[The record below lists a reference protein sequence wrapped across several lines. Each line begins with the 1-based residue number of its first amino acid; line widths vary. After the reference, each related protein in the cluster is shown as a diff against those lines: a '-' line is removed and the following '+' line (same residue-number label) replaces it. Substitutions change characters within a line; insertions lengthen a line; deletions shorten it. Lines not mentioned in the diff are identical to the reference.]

1 MRKKS
6 KELLDNLNKIVKK
19 PDRWEQP
26 RVISDCNKM
35 WKSTIDSGINS
46 LPTSYDKDKWIE
58 APDDEDGDVYK
69 WFDRVYGGI
78 YVSSENLIQKDGTTY
93 QGKLYAKRRLIKG
106 IDGNNSYQKIR
117 VTADGRW
124 FDNCGF
130 PIEPPTKVE
139 DEEEK
144 ESAGFMHRE
153 LTDEE
158 IEEQAKYKAEQ
169 EQKMLKN
176 LK

>member
-26 RVISDCNKM
+26 QVISDCNKM

-58 APDDEDGDVYK
+58 DPTDEDGDVYK
-69 WFDRVYGGI
+69 WFDRIYGGI
-78 YVSSENLIQKDGTTY
+78 YISSENLMQKDGTTY
-93 QGKLYAKRRLIKG
+93 QGKLYKKRRLIKG
-106 IDGNNSYQKIR
+106 MDDKNFYSKCT

-130 PIEPPTKVE
+130 PIEPLKQVDIEPEAKP
-139 DEEEK
+139 DEE
-144 ESAGFMHRE
+144 
-153 LTDEE
+153 D
-158 IEEQAKYKAEQ
+158 IEEQKRIAREKEQ
-169 EQKMLKN
+169 RIIAGLK
-176 LK
+176 

>member
-35 WKSTIDSGINS
+35 WKSTIDSGMNS

-58 APDDEDGDVYK
+58 DPTDEDGDVYK
-69 WFDRVYGGI
+69 WFDRIYGGI
-78 YVSSENLIQKDGTTY
+78 YISSENLMQKDGTTY
-93 QGKLYAKRRLIKG
+93 QGKLYKKRRLIKG
-106 IDGNNSYQKIR
+106 MDDKNFYSKCT

-130 PIEPPTKVE
+130 PIEPPKQVDIEPEAKTDE
-139 DEEEK
+139 DDIKEQKRIAREK
-144 ESAGFMHRE
+144 EQRIIAG
-153 LTDEE
+153 
-158 IEEQAKYKAEQ
+158 
-169 EQKMLKN
+169 LK
-176 LK
+176 

>member
-1 MRKKS
+1 MSKKS

-19 PDRWEQP
+19 PDKWEQP

-46 LPTSYDKDKWIE
+46 LPTSYDKDKWIK
-58 APDDEDGDVYK
+58 DSTDEDGDVYK
-69 WFDRVYGGI
+69 WFDRLYGGI
-78 YVSSENLIQKDGTTY
+78 YQSSENLTQKDGTTY
-93 QGKLYAKRRLIKG
+93 QGKLHKKRRLMKG
-106 IDGNNSYQKIR
+106 MNGNNFYQQIR

-139 DEEEK
+139 EDEEK
-144 ESAGFMHRE
+144 ESIGFMHRE
-153 LTDEE
+153 PTDEE
-158 IEEQAKYKAEQ
+158 NEEKAKYKAEQ
-169 EQKMLKN
+169 EQKMLKD

>member
-35 WKSTIDSGINS
+35 WKSTIDSGMNS

-58 APDDEDGDVYK
+58 DPTDEDGDVYK
-69 WFDRVYGGI
+69 WFDRIYGGI
-78 YVSSENLIQKDGTTY
+78 YISSENLMQKDGTTY
-93 QGKLYAKRRLIKG
+93 QGKLYKKRRLIKG
-106 IDGNNSYQKIR
+106 MDDKNFYSKCT

-124 FDNCGF
+124 FDNGGF
-130 PIEPPTKVE
+130 PIEPPKQVDIEPEAKTDE
-139 DEEEK
+139 DDIKEQKRIAREK
-144 ESAGFMHRE
+144 EQRIIAG
-153 LTDEE
+153 
-158 IEEQAKYKAEQ
+158 
-169 EQKMLKN
+169 LK
-176 LK
+176 

>member
-6 KELLDNLNKIVKK
+6 KELLDNLNKITQK
-19 PDRWEQP
+19 PNKWEQP

-46 LPTSYDKDKWIE
+46 LPTSYNKDKWIKD
-58 APDDEDGDVYK
+58 PTDEDGDVYK
-69 WFDRVYGGI
+69 WFDRLYGGI
-78 YVSSENLIQKDGTTY
+78 YISSENLIQKDGTTY
-93 QGKLYAKRRLIKG
+93 QGKLYKKRRLIKG
-106 IDGNNSYQKIR
+106 MDGNNFYQAIK

-124 FDNCGF
+124 FDNSGF

-144 ESAGFMHRE
+144 QTAGFVHSE

-158 IEEQAKYKAEQ
+158 KEEEAKWKARAESD
-169 EQKMLKN
+169 MLKK